1 VRHAVDRKTVEA
13 MRIGGQEF
21 TWGKRTYIMAVL
33 NVTPDSFSGDGAG
46 DDMDA
51 AVDLALRFEDEG
63 ADIIDIGGE
72 STRPPNVYSGAQP
85 VSKEE
90 EMRRVLPVIERL
102 SGRLL
107 APMSIDTRKAGVAAA
122 AVEAGAAM
130 VNDISMLTYDD
141 EMAETVGRLAVPL
154 VISHIRERAVYRDVV
169 VEVIADL
176 EAAMTRAAADGVE
189 RESVIV
195 DPGIGF
201 GKTAVHSLE
210 VLRRLR
216 ELAALGRPVLVGTSR
231 KSSIGMVLG
240 LPVEERVEG
249 TAATVALSIANGADM
264 VRVHDV
270 REMARVARMSDAI
283 VRGWPLEE

>member
-1 VRHAVDRKTVEA
+1 
-13 MRIGGQEF
+13 
-21 TWGKRTYIMAVL
+21 MAVL

-63 ADIIDIGGE
+63 ADIVDIGGE
-72 STRPPNVYSGAQP
+72 STRPPNVYAGAEP
-85 VSKEE
+85 VSQEE
-90 EMRRVLPVIERL
+90 ELRRVLPVIERL
-102 SGRLL
+102 SGRLS

-130 VNDISMLTYDD
+130 VNDVSMLTYDG

-176 EAAMTRAAADGVE
+176 EAAMTQAAASGVE
-189 RESVIV
+189 RGSIIV

-216 ELAALGRPVLVGTSR
+216 ELTALARPVLVGASR

-264 VRVHDV
+264 MRVHDV

>member
-1 VRHAVDRKTVEA
+1 

-33 NVTPDSFSGDGAG
+33 NVTPDSFSGDGVG
-46 DDMDA
+46 DDMGA
-51 AVDLALRFEDEG
+51 AVVQALRFEDDG

-72 STRPPNVYSGAQP
+72 STRPPNVYAGAEP
-85 VSKEE
+85 VSQEE
-90 EMRRVLPVIERL
+90 ELRRVLPVIERL
-102 SGRLL
+102 SGRLS

-122 AVEAGAAM
+122 AVEARAAM
-130 VNDISMLTYDD
+130 VNDVSMLTYDG
-141 EMAETVGRLAVPL
+141 EMAETVGRLTVPL
-154 VISHIRERAVYRDVV
+154 VISHIRERAVYKDVV

-176 EAAMTRAAADGVE
+176 EAAMTQAAASGVE
-189 RESVIV
+189 RGSVIV

-216 ELAALGRPVLVGTSR
+216 EMTALGRPVLVGTSR
-231 KSSIGMVLG
+231 KSSIGVVLG
-240 LPVEERVEG
+240 LPVEERAEG
-249 TAATVALSIANGADM
+249 TAATVALSIAHGADM

-283 VRGWPLEE
+283 VRGWPPEE